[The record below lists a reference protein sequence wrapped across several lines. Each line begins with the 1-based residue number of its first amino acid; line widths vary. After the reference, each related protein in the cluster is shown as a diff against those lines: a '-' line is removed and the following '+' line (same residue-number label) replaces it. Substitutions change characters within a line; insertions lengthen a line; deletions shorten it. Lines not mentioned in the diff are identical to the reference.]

1 MECLTQSKGHGLVY
15 DAMFVQYAPV
25 VPATMTYDC
34 LDLLLAPSCELLCA
48 PSVAVR
54 CLGNH

>member
-25 VPATMTYDC
+25 VPATMTF
-34 LDLLLAPSCELLCA
+34 APCCELLCA